1 MAKRK
6 WYDNESLDNWG
17 WLLLVGCWA
26 VLAGP
31 DVVQS
36 VLNDPSAW
44 DIAKAAAWLLAIVV
58 VATGN
63 TRRSPAPQRIDPA
76 TVPTSDV
83 ADAVADAPSRI
94 GAVKLLRERNP
105 GLGLKDAADLV
116 DASDTDC
123 DGR

>member
-6 WYDNESLDNWG
+6 WYDNEFLDKWG
-17 WLLLVGCWA
+17 WVLLVGGWA

-31 DVVQS
+31 DVVES
-36 VLNDPSAW
+36 LINDPSVW
-44 DIAKAAAWLLAIVV
+44 DIAKAAAWLLAIVI

-76 TVPTSDV
+76 TVPSSDV

-116 DASDTDC
+116 DASDTER

>member
-6 WYDNESLDNWG
+6 WYDNEFLNKWG
-17 WLLLVGCWA
+17 WVLLVGCWA

-31 DVVQS
+31 DVVES

-44 DIAKAAAWLLAIVV
+44 DIAKAAAWLLAIVI

-63 TRRSPAPQRIDPA
+63 TRRSPVPQRIDPA
-76 TVPTSDV
+76 TVPSSDV
-83 ADAVADAPSRI
+83 AGAIADAPSRI

-116 DASDTDC
+116 DASDTDG